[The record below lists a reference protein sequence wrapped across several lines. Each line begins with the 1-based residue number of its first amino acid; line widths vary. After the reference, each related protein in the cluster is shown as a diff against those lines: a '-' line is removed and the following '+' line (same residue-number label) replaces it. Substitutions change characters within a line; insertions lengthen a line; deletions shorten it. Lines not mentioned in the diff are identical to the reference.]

1 MLKHI
6 QTKLILIYLA
16 IGLIIILGLGAT
28 FFVSLYHLQG
38 QLGTE
43 AWQSTAEISQLLGTQ
58 ITQIQVVLCIFI
70 LVFCIIMALVG
81 FYVSRSIIAPI
92 QKLVKS
98 AEKIA
103 KGEEIPEKEII
114 SNKKANEV
122 DELVNAF
129 ALMTKELKQNLQ
141 EVNKQKKQ
149 IETILLHM
157 TDGIIAFD
165 VEGNII
171 HINPAAKK
179 FLGLEEE
186 NTFETVFEKMQIDVN
201 LEKIIYLEEWTS
213 SEQKIHVNDQY
224 LKIIFAPFRNEDN
237 KPLGVMTMIQ
247 DITEHVNLDNMRK
260 EFVADVSHELKTP
273 ITSIMGYA
281 DTLLEG
287 EYDKETQTRFLGVIT
302 SEARR
307 MAKLVTD
314 LLALSRYDT
323 NKEVVEKAEFDLGE
337 LVKQCQEKLDL
348 EIQKKEHH
356 VDCFVT
362 ANVPPVYADKD
373 GIERV
378 VLNILTNSIKY
389 TPEKGEIKIY
399 VGFVYND
406 AYIKV
411 IDNGIG
417 IPEEDLTRIFE
428 RFYRVDKA
436 RSRELGGTGLGLSIA
451 KEILNQNNGDID
463 IKSEV
468 GKGTEVVVK
477 IPTNVKVQKMNKK
490 KVADEEQET
499 SEEEVK

>member
-1 MLKHI
+1 M
-6 QTKLILIYLA
+6 
-16 IGLIIILGLGAT
+16 
-28 FFVSLYHLQG
+28 
-38 QLGTE
+38 
-43 AWQSTAEISQLLGTQ
+43 
-58 ITQIQVVLCIFI
+58 
-70 LVFCIIMALVG
+70 
-81 FYVSRSIIAPI
+81 
-92 QKLVKS
+92 
-98 AEKIA
+98 
-103 KGEEIPEKEII
+103 
-114 SNKKANEV
+114 
-122 DELVNAF
+122 VN
-129 ALMTKELKQNLQ
+129 
-141 EVNKQKKQ
+141 
-149 IETILLHM
+149 
-157 TDGIIAFD
+157 
-165 VEGNII
+165 
-171 HINPAAKK
+171 
-179 FLGLEEE
+179 
-186 NTFETVFEKMQIDVN
+186 
-201 LEKIIYLEEWTS
+201 
-213 SEQKIHVNDQY
+213 
-224 LKIIFAPFRNEDN
+224 
-237 KPLGVMTMIQ
+237 
-247 DITEHVNLDNMRK
+247 
-260 EFVADVSHELKTP
+260 
-273 ITSIMGYA
+273 
-281 DTLLEG
+281 
-287 EYDKETQTRFLGVIT
+287 
-302 SEARR
+302 
-307 MAKLVTD
+307 
-314 LLALSRYDT
+314 
-323 NKEVVEKAEFDLGE
+323 
-337 LVKQCQEKLDL
+337 QCQEKLDL

-499 SEEEVK
+499 SEEEK